1 MLRGGWIPCSGEWC
15 GGALAGDCLSI
26 YILIMF
32 SRLFYQRAKR
42 SGSHLPVGPLNN
54 VWPYIVV
61 SGWLAGLAF
70 FWWSGAVVEGQR
82 IGGPQSLPALQKQ
95 GAQFAGSFFAAVTD
109 SAE

>member
-1 MLRGGWIPCSGEWC
+1 MGSGAVVLW
-15 GGALAGDCLSI
+15 LVIVCLFISS
-26 YILIMF
+26 LCF
-32 SRLFYQRAKR
+32 RACFTNER